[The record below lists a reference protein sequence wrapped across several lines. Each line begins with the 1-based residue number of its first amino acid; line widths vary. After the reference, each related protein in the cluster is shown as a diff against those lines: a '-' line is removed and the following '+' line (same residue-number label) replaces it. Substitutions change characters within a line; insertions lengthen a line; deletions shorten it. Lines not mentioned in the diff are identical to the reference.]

1 MIFVASRGLQS
12 SPIKTNVQKPTFF
25 TVTGRGGV
33 ILDTFSVVKFLSC
46 LGNVEEKEEKKTTV
60 SLLVA
65 KENFRKMI
73 ESKKGD
79 FLRR

>member
-1 MIFVASRGLQS
+1 M
-12 SPIKTNVQKPTFF
+12 
-25 TVTGRGGV
+25 